1 MTTTDGT
8 RTVQAAEWRAAGDW
22 HHAYFTGIVLAAVA
36 RLGTP
41 VAAELV
47 YRVFCR
53 QREARFLPGLAK
65 LGLDRL
71 PHAVAAAQYHYLSN
85 DVGGVAVQYM
95 PETERKAWVRYV
107 PPRWVWAGTALC
119 GIPSE
124 ITVAMLRGWH
134 AQNGTMLGNSRLGFV
149 CTKMTTDGDASLE
162 GYYVEEDRPLAPDER
177 LRFARD
183 EDGPDFDPSA
193 VPVLASSTWPT
204 ERVARARRS
213 YAMEYVRTVLPVTLG
228 LLGEDAG
235 GRFLHLAGRLVGMQH
250 HRDAAEALGLAGG
263 GSTEAFACVLAA
275 MARGQGDAVAVSVD
289 DDGAMRVVQQGPR
302 LFEGV
307 GAMRVAAIAAWGGL
321 WEGALASHGHRMVL
335 GVEVGDTSVAWTVRC
350 RR

>member
-1 MTTTDGT
+1 MSETDQTT
-8 RTVQAAEWRAAGDW
+8 AWRAAGDW

-47 YRVFCR
+47 YRVFCT

-65 LGLDRL
+65 LGLDGL

-95 PETERKAWVRYV
+95 PESDRKAWVRYV
-107 PPRWVWAGTALC
+107 PPRWIWAGTALC

-134 AQNGTMLGNSRLGFV
+134 AQNGLMLGNPRLGFV

-162 GYYVEEDRPLAPDER
+162 GYYIEEDRPLEPDER

-193 VPVLASSTWPT
+193 VPVLASASWPL
-204 ERVARARRS
+204 ERLARARRN
-213 YAMEYVRTVLPVTLG
+213 YAMEYVRTVLPVALG

-250 HRDAAEALGLAGG
+250 HRDAAEALGLPAGG
-263 GSTEAFACVLAA
+263 SAEGFAAFLAA
-275 MARGQGDAVAVSVD
+275 MARGQGSEVAVSTHR
-289 DDGAMRVVQQGPR
+289 DGSMRVVQQGPR
-302 LFEGV
+302 IADGT
-307 GAMRVAAIAAWGGL
+307 GALRPAAIGAWSGL
-321 WEGALASHGHRMVL
+321 WEGALASHDPRMAL
-335 GVEVGDTSVAWTVRC
+335 EIEVGDTSVAWTVS
-350 RR
+350 RRR

>member
-1 MTTTDGT
+1 MTTSDASGAA
-8 RTVQAAEWRAAGDW
+8 QAAEWRAAGDW

-65 LGLDRL
+65 LGLVGL

-124 ITVAMLRGWH
+124 VTVAMLRGWH
-134 AQNGTMLGNSRLGFV
+134 AQNGTMLGNPRLGFV

-162 GYYVEEDRPLAPDER
+162 GYYIEEDRPLAPDER

-193 VPVLASSTWPT
+193 VPVLPSATWPA
-204 ERVARARRS
+204 ERLDRARRN
-213 YAMEYVRTVLPVTLG
+213 YAMEYVKTVLPVALG

-235 GRFLHLAGRLVGMQH
+235 GRFLHLVGRMVGMQH

-263 GSTEAFACVLAA
+263 GSTEVFARVLAA
-275 MARGQGDAVAVSVD
+275 MARGQGDAVAVSTSA
-289 DDGAMRVVQQGPR
+289 DGAMRVVQQGPR
-302 LFEGV
+302 LFEGM
-307 GAMRVAAIAAWGGL
+307 GAARGAAIEAWSGL
-321 WEGALASHGHRMVL
+321 WAGALASHDHRMVL
-335 GVEVGDTSVAWTVRC
+335 SVEVRDASVAWTVRPG
-350 RR
+350 R